1 MRHLFWRIYATY
13 LVVVIVATLAVGW
26 VAVRSAHDFYFD
38 HTADELGARASLV
51 REEVSALIDAGE
63 LGGIEALVQ
72 RMGAASGTRITI
84 IGTGAGGIAPG
95 AVVADS
101 DRLPEDMVNHADRPE
116 FKEALAGGVG
126 QAVRLSATLGE
137 NMMYVAVPLE
147 SGGEVSAVVRTAMP
161 LTAVDEA
168 LSQLY
173 RSIFAGAG
181 VVALVAALLG
191 WFVSRRIARP
201 MREMREGAERFAA
214 GDFSRKLLVP
224 ATVEFAAVAEAMNR
238 MAAELDDELRT
249 LTRERNERE
258 AVLES
263 MVEGV
268 LAVDP
273 AGRVIAINT
282 AAARLLDVAARDV
295 VGMSIEA
302 AVRNPELQRAVVSV
316 LTGEQP
322 VETDLTA
329 FVGGE
334 DRFLQANGSLLH
346 TEDGAIAGAVVV
358 VNDVTRLRRLEAVR
372 SDFVANVSHELK
384 TPVTSIKGFAET
396 LADGAIDDPEAGRR
410 FLRIIAGQAD
420 RLNSI
425 IEDLLALSSLERGI
439 EGRDVAL
446 QEARLADVLAV
457 AAEVC
462 AAKADAKRIVVS
474 VDCPDGLYAEINPPL
489 LEQAVVNLLD
499 NAIKYSPEDTTVAVS
514 ATQAERE
521 TVITVTDQ
529 GVGISREHLP
539 RLFERFY
546 RVDKARS
553 RDLGGTG
560 LGLSIVKHIAQVHGG
575 SVSVDSVVGRG
586 ITFRLHLPRR

>member
-1 MRHLFWRIYATY
+1 VRRLFWRIYATY
-13 LVVVIVATLAVGW
+13 LVVVVLATVAVGW
-26 VAVRSAHDFYFD
+26 LAVSSARDFYTD
-38 HTADELGARASLV
+38 RTADELKARASLV
-51 REEVSALIDAGE
+51 REEIAALVEAGK
-63 LGGIEALVQ
+63 LDGIEPLIQ
-72 RMGAASGTRITI
+72 RMGASSGTRITI
-84 IGTGAGGIAPG
+84 IGTGADGLAPG
-95 AVVADS
+95 EVVADS

-116 FKEALAGGVG
+116 YQAAARGDVG
-126 QAVRLSATLGE
+126 RAVRHSQTLDE
-137 NMMYVAVPLE
+137 DMMYVAVPLE
-147 SGGEVSAVVRTAMP
+147 AGGEVVAVVRTAMP
-161 LTAVDEA
+161 LTAIDEA

-173 RSIFAGAG
+173 RSIFAGAA

-191 WFVSRRIARP
+191 WYVSRRIARP

-224 ATVEFAAVAEAMNR
+224 TTVEFAAVAEAMNR
-238 MAAELDDELRT
+238 MAAELDDKLRT

-273 AGRVIAINT
+273 DGHVIALNT
-282 AAARLLDVAARDV
+282 AAARLLDVSEKDAL
-295 VGMSIEA
+295 GMSIEE
-302 AVRNPELQRAVVSV
+302 AVRNPELQHVVLAV

-322 VETDLTA
+322 VETDLTVY
-329 FVGGE
+329 VGGE

-346 TEDGAIAGAVVV
+346 AEDGVVAGAVIV

-410 FLRIIAGQAD
+410 FLKIIAGQAD
-420 RLNSI
+420 RLNAI
-425 IEDLLALSSLERGI
+425 IEDLLALSTLERGT
-439 EGRDVAL
+439 EDRGVAL

-462 AAKADAKRIVVS
+462 AVKAAAKRIAVT
-474 VDCPDGLYAEINPPL
+474 VDCPDDLYAEINPPL
-489 LEQAVVNLLD
+489 LEQALVNLLD
-499 NAIKYSPEDTTVAVS
+499 NAIKYSPEGTTVAVS
-514 ATQAERE
+514 GDQTASE
-521 TVITVTDQ
+521 TVVAVSDQ

-575 SVSVDSVVGRG
+575 TVSVDSIVGRG
-586 ITFRLHLPRR
+586 STFRIHLPRR

>member
-13 LVVVIVATLAVGW
+13 LIVVVLSTVAVGW
-26 VAVRSAHDFYFD
+26 FAVRSAHDFYVD
-38 HTADELGARASLV
+38 HTADELEARAGLV
-51 REEVSALIDAGE
+51 REEVAALVDAGK
-63 LGGIEALVQ
+63 LTSIEALVR
-72 RMGAASGTRITI
+72 RMGEASGTRITI
-84 IGTGAGGIAPG
+84 IGTGEGGVTAGD
-95 AVVADS
+95 VVADS

-116 FKEALAGGVG
+116 FKAAIRGEVG
-126 QAVRLSATLGE
+126 RAVRRSATLDE
-137 NMMYVAVPLE
+137 EMMYVAVPLE
-147 SGGEVSAVVRTAMP
+147 SGGQVKAVVRTAMP
-161 LTAVDEA
+161 LTTVNEA
-168 LSQLY
+168 LDRLY
-173 RSIFAGAG
+173 TSIFAGAA
-181 VVALVAALLG
+181 VVALIAALLG
-191 WFVSRRIARP
+191 WYVSRRIALP
-201 MREMREGAERFAA
+201 MRELREGADRFAG
-214 GDFSRKLLVP
+214 GDFSSKLLVP
-224 ATVEFAAVAEAMNR
+224 STVEFGAVAEAMNR
-238 MAAELDDELRT
+238 MAAELDDKLRT

-268 LAVDP
+268 IAVDP
-273 AGRVIAINT
+273 EGRVIAINS
-282 AAARLLDVAARDV
+282 AAARLLDVGAHAV

-302 AVRNPELQRAVVSV
+302 AVRNPELQRAVNAV
-316 LTGEQP
+316 LTGEEP

-334 DRFLQANGSLLH
+334 ERYLQANGSLLH
-346 TEDGAIAGAVVV
+346 TDDGAVAGAVVV

-396 LADGAIDDPEAGRR
+396 LADGAIDDPDAGRR

-420 RLNSI
+420 RLNAI
-425 IEDLLALSSLERGI
+425 IEDLLALSSLERGV
-439 EGRDVAL
+439 EGREVAL

-462 AAKADAKRIVVS
+462 ASKAEAKDIGVV
-474 VDCPDGLYAEINPPL
+474 VDCPDDLFAEVNPPL

-499 NAIKYSPEDTTVAVS
+499 NAVKYSPEHTTVALS
-514 ATQAERE
+514 AARTERE

-575 SVSVDSVVGRG
+575 TVSVDSLVGRG
-586 ITFRLHLPRR
+586 STFRIHLPRR

>member
-1 MRHLFWRIYATY
+1 
-13 LVVVIVATLAVGW
+13 
-26 VAVRSAHDFYFD
+26 
-38 HTADELGARASLV
+38 
-51 REEVSALIDAGE
+51 
-63 LGGIEALVQ
+63 
-72 RMGAASGTRITI
+72 
-84 IGTGAGGIAPG
+84 
-95 AVVADS
+95 
-101 DRLPEDMVNHADRPE
+101 
-116 FKEALAGGVG
+116 
-126 QAVRLSATLGE
+126 
-137 NMMYVAVPLE
+137 
-147 SGGEVSAVVRTAMP
+147 
-161 LTAVDEA
+161 
-168 LSQLY
+168 
-173 RSIFAGAG
+173 
-181 VVALVAALLG
+181 
-191 WFVSRRIARP
+191 

-224 ATVEFAAVAEAMNR
+224 TTVEFAAVAEAMNR
-238 MAAELDDELRT
+238 MAADLDDKLRT

-273 AGRVIAINT
+273 EGRVIAINT
-282 AAARLLDVAARDV
+282 AAARLLDVSAPDV

-302 AVRNPELQRAVVSV
+302 VVRNPELQHAVVSV

-334 DRFLQANGSLLH
+334 DRYLQANGSLLH
-346 TEDGAIAGAVVV
+346 TEDGAVAGAVVV

-396 LADGAIDDPEAGRR
+396 LSDGAIDDPEAGRR

-439 EGRDVAL
+439 EGREVAL

-457 AAEVC
+457 ATEVC
-462 AAKADAKRIVVS
+462 AAKADARRIAVT
-474 VDCPDGLYAEINPPL
+474 VDCPDELYAEISPPL

-514 ATQAERE
+514 AAQSERE
-521 TVITVTDQ
+521 TVIMVADQ

-575 SVSVDSVVGRG
+575 TVSVDSVVGRG
-586 ITFRLHLPRR
+586 STFRIRLPRR

>member
-13 LVVVIVATLAVGW
+13 LVVVIVATLAVGGI
-26 VAVRSAHDFYFD
+26 AVRSAHDFYFD
-38 HTADELGARASLV
+38 HTADELEGRANLV
-51 REEVSALIDAGE
+51 REEVSALTDAGK

-84 IGTGAGGIAPG
+84 IGTGAGGIASG
-95 AVVADS
+95 DVVADS

-126 QAVRLSATLGE
+126 QAVRRSATLGE
-137 NMMYVAVPLE
+137 DMMYVAVPLE
-147 SGGEVSAVVRTAMP
+147 SGGKVGVVVRTAKP
-161 LTAVDEA
+161 LTAVNEA
-168 LSQLY
+168 LSRLY

-181 VVALVAALLG
+181 VVALGAALLG
-191 WFVSRRIARP
+191 WFVSRRIASP

-224 ATVEFAAVAEAMNR
+224 TTVEFATVAEAMNR
-238 MAAELDDELRT
+238 MAAELDDKLRT

-273 AGRVIAINT
+273 DGRVIAINT

-302 AVRNPELQRAVVSV
+302 AVRNPELQRAVTAV
-316 LTGEQP
+316 LGGEQP

-396 LADGAIDDPEAGRR
+396 LADGAIDDPDAGRR

-439 EGRDVAL
+439 EGREVAL

-462 AAKADAKRIVVS
+462 AAKADAKRIAVT
-474 VDCPDGLYAEINPPL
+474 VDCPDELFAEINPPL

-499 NAIKYSPEDTTVAVS
+499 NAIKYSPEDTTVALS
-514 ATQAERE
+514 AAQAERE
-521 TVITVTDQ
+521 TVVTVADQ
-529 GVGISREHLP
+529 GVGISRDHLP

-575 SVSVDSVVGRG
+575 SVSVDSLVGRG
-586 ITFRLHLPRR
+586 STFRIHLPRR

>member
-13 LVVVIVATLAVGW
+13 LVVVIVATLAVGGI
-26 VAVRSAHDFYFD
+26 AVRSAHDFYFD
-38 HTADELGARASLV
+38 HTADELEGRANLV
-51 REEVSALIDAGE
+51 REEVSALTDAGK

-84 IGTGAGGIAPG
+84 IGTGAGGIASG
-95 AVVADS
+95 DVVADS

-126 QAVRLSATLGE
+126 QAVRRSATLGE
-137 NMMYVAVPLE
+137 DMMYVAVPLE
-147 SGGEVSAVVRTAMP
+147 SGGKVGVVVRTAKP
-161 LTAVDEA
+161 LTAVNEA
-168 LSQLY
+168 LSRLY

-181 VVALVAALLG
+181 VVALGAALLG
-191 WFVSRRIARP
+191 WFVSRRIASP

-214 GDFSRKLLVP
+214 GDFNRKLLVP
-224 ATVEFAAVAEAMNR
+224 TTVEFATVAEAMNR
-238 MAAELDDELRT
+238 MAAELDDKLRT

-273 AGRVIAINT
+273 DGRVIAINT

-302 AVRNPELQRAVVSV
+302 AVRNPELQRAVTAV
-316 LTGEQP
+316 LGGEQP

-396 LADGAIDDPEAGRR
+396 LADGAIDDPDAGRR

-439 EGRDVAL
+439 EGREVAL

-462 AAKADAKRIVVS
+462 AAKADAKRIAVT
-474 VDCPDGLYAEINPPL
+474 VDCPDELFAEINPPL

-499 NAIKYSPEDTTVAVS
+499 NAIKYSPEDTTVALS
-514 ATQAERE
+514 AAQAERE
-521 TVITVTDQ
+521 TVITVADQ
-529 GVGISREHLP
+529 GVGISRDHLP

-575 SVSVDSVVGRG
+575 SVSVDSLVGRG
-586 ITFRLHLPRR
+586 STFRIHLPRR

>member
-13 LVVVIVATLAVGW
+13 LIIVVLSTVAVGW
-26 VAVRSAHDFYFD
+26 FAVSSAHDFYVE
-38 HTADELGARASLV
+38 HTADELEARAGLV
-51 REEVSALIDAGE
+51 REEVAALVDAGE
-63 LGGIEALVQ
+63 LADIEPLVR
-72 RMGAASGTRITI
+72 RMGDASGTRITI
-84 IGTGAGGIAPG
+84 IGTGAGGVAAG
-95 AVVADS
+95 DVVAES
-101 DRLPEDMVNHADRPE
+101 DRLPEDMSNHADRPE
-116 FKEALAGGVG
+116 YKAAIRGEVG
-126 QAVRLSATLGE
+126 RAVRRSATLDE
-137 NMMYVAVPLE
+137 EMMYVAVPLE
-147 SGGEVSAVVRTAMP
+147 SGGQVRAVVRTAMP
-161 LTAVDEA
+161 LTTVNEA
-168 LSQLY
+168 LDRLY
-173 RSIFAGAG
+173 TSIFAGAA

-191 WFVSRRIARP
+191 WYVSRRIALP
-201 MREMREGAERFAA
+201 MRELREGADRFAA
-214 GDFSRKLLVP
+214 GDFSGKLLVP
-224 ATVEFAAVAEAMNR
+224 STVEFAAVAEAMNR
-238 MAAELDDELRT
+238 MAAELDDKLRT

-268 LAVDP
+268 IAVDP
-273 AGRVIAINT
+273 EGRVIAINS
-282 AAARLLDVAARDV
+282 AGARLLDVGSRDV
-295 VGMSIEA
+295 VGMSIEEA
-302 AVRNPELQRAVVSV
+302 ARSPELQRVVLAVLS
-316 LTGEQP
+316 GEQP

-329 FVGGE
+329 IVGGE
-334 DRFLQANGSLLH
+334 ERFHQANGSLLH
-346 TEDGAIAGAVVV
+346 TEDGAVAGAVVV

-396 LADGAIDDPEAGRR
+396 LTDGAIDDPDAGRR

-420 RLNSI
+420 RLNAI

-439 EGRDVAL
+439 EGREVAL

-462 AAKADAKRIVVS
+462 ASKAEAKRIGVV
-474 VDCPDGLYAEINPPL
+474 VDCPDDLYAEMNPPL

-499 NAIKYSPEDTTVAVS
+499 NAIKYSPEDTSVAVS
-514 ATQAERE
+514 AAQTERE
-521 TVITVTDQ
+521 TVVTIADQ

-575 SVSVDSVVGRG
+575 SVSVDSIVGRG
-586 ITFRLHLPRR
+586 STFRLHLPRR

>member
-1 MRHLFWRIYATY
+1 MRRLFWRIYATY
-13 LVVVIVATLAVGW
+13 LVVVVLATAAVGW
-26 VAVRSAHDFYFD
+26 LAVSSARDFFTD
-38 HTADELGARASLV
+38 RTADELEARASLV
-51 REEVSALIDAGE
+51 REELTDLAERDE
-63 LGGIEALVQ
+63 LDGIEALVQ
-72 RMGAASGTRITI
+72 RMGKASGTRITI

-95 AVVADS
+95 EVVADS

-116 FKEALAGGVG
+116 YRAAVAGEVG
-126 QAVRLSATLGE
+126 SAVRRSQTLGE
-137 NMMYVAVPLE
+137 DMMYVAIPLE
-147 SGGEVSAVVRTAMP
+147 SGREVVAVVRAAMP
-161 LTAVDEA
+161 LTAVDDA
-168 LSQLY
+168 LAQLY
-173 RSIFAGAG
+173 RSIFAGAAI
-181 VVALVAALLG
+181 VALVAALLG
-191 WFVSRRIARP
+191 WYVSRRIAAP

-224 ATVEFAAVAEAMNR
+224 TTVEFAAVAEAMNR

-273 AGRVIAINT
+273 EGRVIAVNP
-282 AAARLLDVAARDV
+282 AASRLLDIGPQDV
-295 VGMSIEA
+295 LGMSIEA
-302 AVRNPELQRAVVSV
+302 TVRNPELQRAVLAV

-322 VETDLTA
+322 VETDLTVY
-329 FVGGE
+329 VGGE
-334 DRFLQANGSLLH
+334 DRYLQANGSLLH
-346 TEDGAIAGAVVV
+346 TEDGAVAGAVVV
-358 VNDVTRLRRLEAVR
+358 VNDVTRLRRLEEVR

-396 LADGAIDDPEAGRR
+396 LADGALDDPEASRR

-420 RLNSI
+420 RLNAI
-425 IEDLLALSSLERGI
+425 IEDLLSLSSLERGA
-439 EGRDVAL
+439 EGREVAL

-462 AAKADAKRIVVS
+462 GLKAGAKGIAVTVE
-474 VDCPDGLYAEINPPL
+474 CPDDLYAEINPPL
-489 LEQAVVNLLD
+489 LEQAMVNLLD
-499 NAIKYSPEDTTVAVS
+499 NAIKYSPEDTTVVVS
-514 ATQAERE
+514 ASQSGGE
-521 TVITVTDQ
+521 TVIAVTDE

-546 RVDKARS
+546 RVDRARS

-575 SVSVDSVVGRG
+575 SVSVDSLVGRG
-586 ITFRLHLPRR
+586 STFRIHLPRR

>member
-1 MRHLFWRIYATY
+1 
-13 LVVVIVATLAVGW
+13 
-26 VAVRSAHDFYFD
+26 
-38 HTADELGARASLV
+38 
-51 REEVSALIDAGE
+51 
-63 LGGIEALVQ
+63 
-72 RMGAASGTRITI
+72 
-84 IGTGAGGIAPG
+84 
-95 AVVADS
+95 
-101 DRLPEDMVNHADRPE
+101 
-116 FKEALAGGVG
+116 
-126 QAVRLSATLGE
+126 
-137 NMMYVAVPLE
+137 
-147 SGGEVSAVVRTAMP
+147 MP
-161 LTAVDEA
+161 LTTVNEA
-168 LSQLY
+168 LDSLY
-173 RSIFAGAG
+173 TSIFAGAA

-191 WFVSRRIARP
+191 WYVSRRIALP
-201 MREMREGAERFAA
+201 MRELREGADRFAA
-214 GDFSRKLLVP
+214 GDFSGKLLVP
-224 ATVEFAAVAEAMNR
+224 STVEFAAVAEAMNR
-238 MAAELDDELRT
+238 MAAELDDKLRT

-268 LAVDP
+268 IAVDP
-273 AGRVIAINT
+273 EGRVIAINS
-282 AAARLLDVAARDV
+282 AGARLLDVGSRDV
-295 VGMSIEA
+295 VGMSIEEA
-302 AVRNPELQRAVVSV
+302 ARSPELQRVVLAVLS
-316 LTGEQP
+316 GEQP

-329 FVGGE
+329 IVGGE
-334 DRFLQANGSLLH
+334 ERYLQANGSLLH
-346 TEDGAIAGAVVV
+346 TDDGAVAGAVVV

-396 LADGAIDDPEAGRR
+396 LTDGAIDDPDAGRR

-420 RLNSI
+420 RLNAI

-439 EGRDVAL
+439 EGREVAL

-462 AAKADAKRIVVS
+462 ASKAEAKRIGVV
-474 VDCPDGLYAEINPPL
+474 VDCPDDLYAEMNPPL

-499 NAIKYSPEDTTVAVS
+499 NAIKYSPEDTSVAVS
-514 ATQAERE
+514 AAQTERE
-521 TVITVTDQ
+521 TVVTIADQ

-575 SVSVDSVVGRG
+575 SVSVDSIVGRG
-586 ITFRLHLPRR
+586 STFRLHLPRR

>member
-13 LVVVIVATLAVGW
+13 LIVVVLATVAVGW
-26 VAVRSAHDFYFD
+26 FAVSSAHDFYIE
-38 HTADELGARASLV
+38 HTADELEARAGLV
-51 REEVSALIDAGE
+51 REEVAALADAGE
-63 LGGIEALVQ
+63 LADIEPLVR
-72 RMGAASGTRITI
+72 RMGDASGTRITI
-84 IGTGAGGIAPG
+84 IGTGAGG
-95 AVVADS
+95 VVAGDVVAES
-101 DRLPEDMVNHADRPE
+101 DRLPEDMSNHADRPE
-116 FKEALAGGVG
+116 YKA
-126 QAVRLSATLGE
+126 AVRGEVGRAVRRSATLDE
-137 NMMYVAVPLE
+137 EMMYVAVPLE
-147 SGGEVSAVVRTAMP
+147 SGGQVRAVVRTAMP
-161 LTAVDEA
+161 LTTVNEA
-168 LSQLY
+168 LNRLY

-191 WFVSRRIARP
+191 WFVSRRIAAP
-201 MREMREGAERFAA
+201 MREMRDGAERFAA

-224 ATVEFAAVAEAMNR
+224 TTIEFAAVAEAMNR
-238 MAAELDDELRT
+238 MAEELDDKLRT

-273 AGRVIAINT
+273 DGRLIALNT
-282 AAARLLDVAARDV
+282 AAARLLDVGARDV

-302 AVRNPELQRAVVSV
+302 AVRNPELQRVVLAVLS
-316 LTGEQP
+316 GEQP

-334 DRFLQANGSLLH
+334 ERFLQANGSLLH
-346 TEDGAIAGAVVV
+346 TEDGAVAGAVVV

-396 LADGAIDDPEAGRR
+396 LADGAIDDPDAGRR

-425 IEDLLALSSLERGI
+425 IEDLLALSSLERGA

-462 AAKADAKRIVVS
+462 AAKADAKRIAVT
-474 VDCPDGLYAEINPPL
+474 VDCPDELYAEINPPL

-499 NAIKYSPEDTTVAVS
+499 NAIKYSPEDTGVAVS
-514 ATQAERE
+514 ADQTERE
-521 TVITVTDQ
+521 TVITVGDQ

-560 LGLSIVKHIAQVHGG
+560 LGLAIVKHIAQVHGG
-575 SVSVDSVVGRG
+575 SVSVDSLVGRG
-586 ITFRLHLPRR
+586 STFRIHLPRR

>member
-1 MRHLFWRIYATY
+1 MRRLFWRVYATY
-13 LVVVIVATLAVGW
+13 LVVVIIATLAVGW
-26 VAVRSAHDFYFD
+26 IAVRSAHDFYFD
-38 HTADELGARASLV
+38 HTTDELGARASLV
-51 REEVSALIDAGE
+51 REEVSGPIVAGE
-63 LGGIEALVQ
+63 LDGIEALVQ

-84 IGTGAGGIAPG
+84 IGTGADGIAPG

-116 FKEALAGGVG
+116 FKKALAGGVG
-126 QAVRLSATLGE
+126 QAVRRSATLGE
-137 NMMYVAVPLE
+137 DMMYVAVPLE
-147 SGGEVSAVVRTAMP
+147 SGGRVSAVIRAAKP
-161 LTAVDEA
+161 LTAVNAA
-168 LSQLY
+168 LSRLY
-173 RSIFAGAG
+173 RSIFVGAG
-181 VVALVAALLG
+181 VVALIAALLG
-191 WFVSRRIARP
+191 WFVSRRIAGP

-214 GDFSRKLLVP
+214 GDFRRKLLVP
-224 ATVEFAAVAEAMNR
+224 TTVEFAAVAEAMNR
-238 MAAELDDELRT
+238 MAAELDDKLRT

-273 AGRVIAINT
+273 DGSVIAINT
-282 AAARLLDVAARDV
+282 AAARLLDVDARTV
-295 VGMSIEA
+295 VGMSIEG
-302 AVRNPELQRAVVSV
+302 AVRNPELQRAVIAV
-316 LTGEQP
+316 LTGAQP

-346 TEDGAIAGAVVV
+346 TEDGAVAGAVIV

-396 LADGAIDDPEAGRR
+396 LADGAIDDPVAGRR

-439 EGRDVAL
+439 EGREIAL

-462 AAKADAKRIVVS
+462 GSKADARRIAVT
-474 VDCPDGLYAEINPPL
+474 VDCPDELYAEINPPL

-499 NAIKYSPEDTTVAVS
+499 NAVKYSPEETTVSVS
-514 ATQAERE
+514 AAQSERE
-521 TVITVTDQ
+521 TVITVADQ

-575 SVSVDSVVGRG
+575 RVSVDSLVGRG
-586 ITFRLHLPRR
+586 STFRIHLPRR

>member
-13 LVVVIVATLAVGW
+13 LVVVILATLAVGW
-26 VAVRSAHDFYFD
+26 IAVNSAHDFYVK
-38 HTADELGARASLV
+38 HTADELEARASLV
-51 REEVSALIDAGE
+51 REEIAGPIEAGE
-63 LGGIEALVQ
+63 LDGIEELVR

-95 AVVADS
+95 DVVADS
-101 DRLPEDMVNHADRPE
+101 DRLPEDMVNHADSPE
-116 FKEALAGGVG
+116 FKEALAGRVG
-126 QAVRLSATLGE
+126 QAERLSATLGE
-137 NMMYVAVPLE
+137 EMVYVAVPLE
-147 SGGEVSAVVRTAMP
+147 IGGKVSAVVRTAMP
-161 LTAVDEA
+161 LTAVEEA
-168 LSQLY
+168 LARLY
-173 RSIFAGAG
+173 RSIFVGAG
-181 VVALVAALLG
+181 IVALVAALLG
-191 WFVSRRIARP
+191 WLVSRRIARP

-214 GDFSRKLLVP
+214 GDFSRKLRVP
-224 ATVEFAAVAEAMNR
+224 VTVEFAAVAQAMNR
-238 MAAELDDELRT
+238 MAAELDDKLRT

-273 AGRVIAINT
+273 DGRIIAMNT
-282 AAARLLDVAARDV
+282 AAGRLLDVAARDV
-295 VGMSIEA
+295 VGMSIEE
-302 AVRNPELQRAVVSV
+302 AVRNPELQRVVASV
-316 LTGEQP
+316 LTGEEP

-334 DRFLQANGSLLH
+334 DRFLQANGSLLQ
-346 TEDGAIAGAVVV
+346 TEDGEVAGAVVV

-396 LADGAIDDPEAGRR
+396 LADGAMDDPEAGRR

-420 RLNSI
+420 RLNSL
-425 IEDLLALSSLERGI
+425 IEDLLALSSLERGV

-457 AAEVC
+457 AVEVC
-462 AAKADAKRIVVS
+462 AAKAVAKRIAVT
-474 VDCPDGLYAEINPPL
+474 VDCRDELFAEINPPL

-514 ATQAERE
+514 AAQDEHE
-521 TVITVTDQ
+521 TVITVVDE
-529 GVGISREHLP
+529 GVGISRQHLS

-553 RDLGGTG
+553 RNMGGTG
-560 LGLSIVKHIAQVHGG
+560 LGLSIVKHIAQIHGG
-575 SVSVDSVVGRG
+575 RVSVESVVGRG
-586 ITFRLHLPRR
+586 STFRIQLPRD

>member
-13 LVVVIVATLAVGW
+13 LIVVVLSTVAVGW
-26 VAVRSAHDFYFD
+26 FAVRSAHDFYVD
-38 HTADELGARASLV
+38 HTADELEARAGLV
-51 REEVSALIDAGE
+51 REEVAALVDAGE
-63 LGGIEALVQ
+63 LAGIEALVR

-84 IGTGAGGIAPG
+84 IGTGEGGVTAGD
-95 AVVADS
+95 VVADS

-116 FKEALAGGVG
+116 FKAAIRGEVG
-126 QAVRLSATLGE
+126 RAVRRSATLDE
-137 NMMYVAVPLE
+137 EMMYVALPLE
-147 SGGEVSAVVRTAMP
+147 SGGQVAAVVRTAMP
-161 LTAVDEA
+161 LTTVNEA
-168 LSQLY
+168 LDRLY
-173 RSIFAGAG
+173 TSIFAGAA
-181 VVALVAALLG
+181 VVALIAALLG
-191 WFVSRRIARP
+191 WYVSRRIALP
-201 MREMREGAERFAA
+201 MRELREGADRFAA
-214 GDFSRKLLVP
+214 GDFSGKLLAP
-224 ATVEFAAVAEAMNR
+224 STVEFAAVAEAMNR
-238 MAAELDDELRT
+238 MAAELDDKLRT

-268 LAVDP
+268 IAVDP
-273 AGRVIAINT
+273 EGRVIAINS
-282 AAARLLDVAARDV
+282 AAARLLDVDAHGV
-295 VGMSIEA
+295 VGMSIEGA
-302 AVRNPELQRAVVSV
+302 ARNPELQRAVNAV
-316 LTGEQP
+316 LTGEEP
-322 VETDLTA
+322 VEADLTV

-334 DRFLQANGSLLH
+334 ERFLQANGSLLH
-346 TEDGAIAGAVVV
+346 TDDGAVAGAVVV

-396 LADGAIDDPEAGRR
+396 LADGAIDDPDAGRR

-420 RLNSI
+420 RLNAI
-425 IEDLLALSSLERGI
+425 IEDLLALSSLERGV
-439 EGRDVAL
+439 EGREVAL

-462 AAKADAKRIVVS
+462 ASKAEAKDIGVV
-474 VDCPDGLYAEINPPL
+474 VDCPDDLFAEVNPPL

-499 NAIKYSPEDTTVAVS
+499 NAVKYSPGHTTVALS
-514 ATQAERE
+514 AARTERE

-575 SVSVDSVVGRG
+575 SVSVDSLVGRG
-586 ITFRLHLPRR
+586 STFRIHLPRR

>member
-1 MRHLFWRIYATY
+1 MRRLFWRIYATY
-13 LVVVIVATLAVGW
+13 LVVIIIATLAVGW
-26 VAVRSAHDFYFD
+26 VAVSSAHDFYFD
-38 HTADELGARASLV
+38 HTANELEARANLV
-51 REEVSALIDAGE
+51 REEVATLIDAGR
-63 LGGIEALVQ
+63 LGDIEVLVQ

-84 IGTGAGGIAPG
+84 IGTGANGIAAG
-95 AVVADS
+95 AVAAES
-101 DRLPEDMVNHADRPE
+101 DRLPEDMANHADRPE
-116 FKEALAGGVG
+116 YKAAIRGEVG
-126 QAVRLSATLGE
+126 RAVRRSATLAE
-137 NMMYVAVPLE
+137 DMMYVAVPLE
-147 SGGEVSAVVRTAMP
+147 AGGQVRAVVRTAMP
-161 LTAVDEA
+161 LTAVNDA
-168 LSQLY
+168 LDRLY
-173 RSIFAGAG
+173 RSIFAEAG
-181 VVALVAALLG
+181 VVALIAALLG

-224 ATVEFAAVAEAMNR
+224 TTVEFAAVAEAMNR
-238 MAAELDDELRT
+238 MAADLDDKLRT

-273 AGRVIAINT
+273 EGRVIAINT
-282 AAARLLDVAARDV
+282 AAARLLDVSAPDV

-302 AVRNPELQRAVVSV
+302 VVRNPELQHAVVSV

-334 DRFLQANGSLLH
+334 DRYLQANGSLLH
-346 TEDGAIAGAVVV
+346 TEDGAVAGAVVV

-396 LADGAIDDPEAGRR
+396 LSDGAIDDPEAGRR

-439 EGRDVAL
+439 EGREVAL

-457 AAEVC
+457 ATEVC
-462 AAKADAKRIVVS
+462 AAKADARRIAVT
-474 VDCPDGLYAEINPPL
+474 VDCPDELYAEISPPL

-514 ATQAERE
+514 AAQSERE
-521 TVITVTDQ
+521 TVIMVADQ

-575 SVSVDSVVGRG
+575 TVSVDSVVGRG
-586 ITFRLHLPRR
+586 STFRIRLPRR